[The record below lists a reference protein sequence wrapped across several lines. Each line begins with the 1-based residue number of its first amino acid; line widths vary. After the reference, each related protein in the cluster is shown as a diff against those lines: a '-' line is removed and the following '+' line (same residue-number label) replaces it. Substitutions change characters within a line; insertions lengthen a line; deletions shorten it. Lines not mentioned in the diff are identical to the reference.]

1 MKLNWKRGAAG
12 ILAALALIPGAQAAG
27 GNVKLNGTTLSQQEA
42 WIEHG
47 TSYITLAAF
56 ARETGR
62 TLSWDGKQA
71 ILEGNGLELTAA
83 PGAIYILS
91 NDRGLYVAEG
101 VRVVDGRTVFSLRL
115 LSQVTG
121 GKLSWDAASGTAHL
135 DTRGTVPAQAD
146 YDEEDLYWM
155 SRIISAESR
164 GEPLLGQIAVGNV
177 ILNRVESS
185 QYPDTVE
192 GVVFDTKYGVQFQPV
207 SNGTIY
213 DAPASSSLVAAKLC
227 LEGTDVVGE
236 SLYFFSPALSAGRWI
251 VSNATYYT
259 TIGGH
264 QFYV

>member
-12 ILAALALIPGAQAAG
+12 VLAALALIPGAQAAG

-91 NDRGLYVAEG
+91 NDLGLYVAEG

-121 GKLSWDAASGTAHL
+121 GKLSWDAASGTAQL

-146 YDEEDLYWM
+146 YDEEDLY
-155 SRIISAESR
+155 
-164 GEPLLGQIAVGNV
+164 
-177 ILNRVESS
+177 
-185 QYPDTVE
+185 D
-192 GVVFDTKYGVQFQPV
+192 
-207 SNGTIY
+207 
-213 DAPASSSLVAAKLC
+213 
-227 LEGTDVVGE
+227 
-236 SLYFFSPALSAGRWI
+236 
-251 VSNATYYT
+251 
-259 TIGGH
+259 GG
-264 QFYV
+264 

>member
-71 ILEGNGLELTAA
+71 ILEGNGLELTAV

-101 VRVVDGRTVFSLRL
+101 VRMVDGRTVFSLRL

-146 YDEEDLYWM
+146 YDGEDLYWM

-164 GEPLLGQIAVGNV
+164 GEPLLGQIAVG
-177 ILNRVESS
+177 R
-185 QYPDTVE
+185 
-192 GVVFDTKYGVQFQPV
+192 
-207 SNGTIY
+207 GT
-213 DAPASSSLVAAKLC
+213 
-227 LEGTDVVGE
+227 
-236 SLYFFSPALSAGRWI
+236 
-251 VSNATYYT
+251 
-259 TIGGH
+259 
-264 QFYV
+264 